1 MRPWRASRGPPA
13 APGTIGSVTDSFPP
27 PDPTAPGP
35 ESTGADAIPYVEPER
50 RGPNRLPVFLEPT
63 GRRWERI
70 RTTARAIAVV
80 TSLLALVV
88 VVVALVAP
96 NLGGLGNVLLPDQR
110 VLGRP
115 ARLLLTKNARQRAIQ
130 ETRLYGA
137 LKANRTPRGVR
148 ASEIR
153 VDPRAKAPGRVAL
166 ADERT
171 DPIVAG
177 FYVAWD
183 PSSRTS
189 LARYIHHLD
198 WVVGEFA
205 FVDSTGDSLRVDV
218 DRRVFDIV
226 DTVAQADRPRVFLM
240 VSNATRGEFAAK
252 PLVRLVGTAAG
263 RAHAV
268 AQLVAAVRQYGFAG
282 VTLDF
287 ENFPPSADPGLLAFT
302 RELHDALKP
311 VGAILTQTIA
321 TDEIEADRA
330 ARYAAFNDYVF
341 LMLYDEHYNT
351 SGAGPVASQAWFE
364 AHARDYL
371 RYIPARK
378 AIIALGA
385 YGYNWND
392 AETKVTTMSFQDVVE
407 AARVNGVSTQ
417 WDARS
422 LNPYITWTDA
432 DSTDHVVWYLDGVS
446 AFNQARTAM
455 RLGVAGLGVWRLGSE
470 DPSMWQVLD
479 RAGVGPSPTP
489 LRTIDSLYD
498 VNFVGSGEVLKIV
511 ATPTAGARTLTV
523 DRVSGLVTAEALT
536 ELPSPYVVQRAGA
549 HAGSPPG
556 KGGRKIALTFDDGP
570 DGQWTPAILDTLRD
584 RHALATFF
592 VIGQNVQSH
601 LALTRRIY
609 REGHEIGNHTYTHP
623 NLALEPRW
631 LQRLEIDATA
641 RILEAALDR
650 QSALFRPPYFG
661 DAEPT
666 TADELGPVSVASRL
680 GFITAGLHLD
690 AEDWDLVHTTRPEQ
704 IVANVLEARD
714 ARPLDGNVVLLH
726 DGGGNRRLTL
736 AALGPL
742 IDSLRAR
749 GDTLVLFSNLTGVA
763 RDVAMPPL
771 ARGSLALRWAELA
784 GFGLI
789 GIGEW
794 VLFWVLTVA
803 VILGLARLAFVMTLA
818 AVHRVRVGRES
829 ARRDALA
836 RAGIPPRSV
845 YAPSVS
851 VIVPA
856 YNEEKVIVKTI
867 TSLLTQDYPGPL
879 EVVVV
884 DDGSPDSTYEIAEHA
899 YARHPQVSV
908 YTKPNGGKASALN
921 FGIDRARGE
930 IVIGLDADTVFLPNT
945 TAELVAPLADPKVGA
960 VAGNAKV
967 GNRVNIVTQW
977 QAVEYVTSQNLDRR
991 AFALLDC
998 ITVVPGAV
1006 GAWRRALVL
1015 EVGGFSDDTL
1025 AEDQDLTLEIRR
1037 RGYSVAYADRAIAYT
1052 EAPDTLRGLA
1062 KQRFRWSF
1070 GTLQCMWKHRDA
1082 FGRPRYG
1089 SLGTI
1094 AMPNV
1099 WLFQLVFAAIGPV
1112 ADLMFVL
1119 SLLSVWVNKVQHGS
1133 TYALVNLQQIL
1144 TYYAIFLL
1152 VDWLAAVLA
1161 FLMEPGEDR
1170 RLTWLIFLQR
1180 FAYRQVMYWVVVRSF
1195 AAALRGRVVG
1205 WGKLDRTG
1213 GVTVPGGGGAGRR
1226 WWQWWRPRARPRAA

>member
-1 MRPWRASRGPPA
+1 MTPPPA
-13 APGTIGSVTDSFPP
+13 VAV
-27 PDPTAPGP
+27 PT
-35 ESTGADAIPYVEPER
+35 YVGPER
-50 RGPNRLPVFLEPT
+50 RGPDRLPVFLEPT

-70 RTTARAIAVV
+70 RSTVRAVAVV

-96 NLGGLGNVLLPDQR
+96 NLGGLGNTLLPEHR
-110 VLGRP
+110 VLGHP

-130 ETRLYGA
+130 ENRLYGA
-137 LKANRTPRGVR
+137 LKANRTPKGVR

-153 VDPRAKAPGRVAL
+153 VDPRAKKPGRVPL

-177 FYVAWD
+177 FYVSWD
-183 PSSRTS
+183 TTSRVS
-189 LARYIHHLD
+189 LARYVKHLD

-205 FVDSTGDSLRVDV
+205 FVDSTGDSLQVKVDK
-218 DRRVFDIV
+218 RIFDIV
-226 DTVAQADRPRVFLM
+226 DTVAEAERPRVFLM
-240 VSNATRGEFAAK
+240 VSNAFRGEFTPRA
-252 PLVRLVGTAAG
+252 LVRLTGSAAG
-263 RAHAV
+263 RTRAV
-268 AQLVAAVRQYGFAG
+268 TQLVAAVRQYGFAG

-287 ENFPPSADPGLLAFT
+287 ENFPPSADPGLLAFA

-311 VGAILTQTIA
+311 AGAILTQTIA
-321 TDEIEADRA
+321 TDEIEAERA
-330 ARYAAFNDYVF
+330 ARYASFSDYVF

-378 AIIALGA
+378 SIVALGA
-385 YGYNWND
+385 YGYDWND
-392 AETKVTTMSFQDVVE
+392 AESKVTTVKFQDVIE
-407 AARVNGVSTQ
+407 FARNNAATMQ

-422 LNPYITWTDA
+422 LNPYITWTDP
-432 DSTDHVVWYLDGVS
+432 DSTDHVVWYLDGAS
-446 AFNQARTAM
+446 AFNQARAAM
-455 RLGVAGLGVWRLGSE
+455 RMGVAGLGVWRLGSE
-470 DPSMWQVLD
+470 DPSMWRVID
-479 RAGVGPSPTP
+479 RAGVAASPAP
-489 LRTIDSLYD
+489 LATIDSLYD
-498 VNFVGSGEVLKIV
+498 VDFVGTGEVLKII

-523 DRVSGLVTAEALT
+523 DPNTGFVTGQTVTA
-536 ELPSPYVVQRAGA
+536 LPSPYIVQRAGA
-549 HAGSPPG
+549 HPGNPPG

-570 DGQWTPAILDTLRD
+570 DGQWTPPILDTLKRYGVP
-584 RHALATFF
+584 ATFF
-592 VIGQNVQSH
+592 VIGQNVQNH
-601 LALTRRIY
+601 LALTRRVY

-666 TADELGPVSVASRL
+666 TTDELGPVSVASRL
-680 GFITAGLHLD
+680 GFVTAGLHLD
-690 AEDWDLVHTTRPEQ
+690 GEDWDLANTRTPEQ
-704 IVANVLEARD
+704 IVQNVLEARD

-726 DGGGNRRLTL
+726 DGGGNRRLTV

-742 IDSLRAR
+742 VDSLRAR
-749 GDTLVLFSNLTGVA
+749 GDTLVLFSELTGVP
-763 RDVAMPPL
+763 RDAAMPPL
-771 ARGSLALRWAELA
+771 ARGSLAVRWLELA

-789 GIGEW
+789 GGGEW

-803 VILGLARLAFVMTLA
+803 VVLGLARLAFIMTLA
-818 AVHRVRVGRES
+818 AVHRVRSGRVA
-829 ARRDALA
+829 ARLDALA
-836 RAGIPPRSV
+836 AEGRPSPGHD

-867 TSLLTQDYPGPL
+867 TSLLTQRYAGPL
-879 EVVVV
+879 EIVVV

-899 YARHPQVSV
+899 YAQHPQVSV

-921 FGIDRARGE
+921 YGIARARGE

-945 TAELVAPLADPKVGA
+945 TAELIAPLADPKVGA

-1037 RGYSVAYADRAIAYT
+1037 RGYSVAYADHAVAYT

-1070 GTLQCMWKHRDA
+1070 GTLQCMWKHRDVLL
-1082 FGRPRYG
+1082 RPRYG
-1089 SLGTI
+1089 SLGTV

-1099 WLFQLVFAAIGPV
+1099 WIFQLVFAAIGPV

-1119 SLLSVWVNKVQHGS
+1119 SILSVWLNKLQHGS

-1144 TYYAIFLL
+1144 AYYAVFLV

-1161 FLMEPGEDR
+1161 FLMEPGEDK

-1213 GVTVPGGGGAGRR
+1213 AVTVPGGAGGARR
-1226 WWQWWRPRARPRAA
+1226 WWQRPRPA

>member
-1 MRPWRASRGPPA
+1 M
-13 APGTIGSVTDSFPP
+13 T
-27 PDPTAPGP
+27 DPTPPSDGRSP
-35 ESTGADAIPYVEPER
+35 PTVVSPPYTGPER
-50 RGPNRLPVFLEPT
+50 RGPDRLPVFLEPT

-70 RTTARAIAVV
+70 RMTVRAAAVL
-80 TSLLALVV
+80 TSLLAMVV
-88 VVVALVAP
+88 IVVALAAP
-96 NLGGLGNVLLPDQR
+96 NLAGLGSVLLPDRQ

-115 ARLLLTKNARQRAIQ
+115 PRLLLTKNARERERQRR
-130 ETRLYGA
+130 RLYGA
-137 LKANRTPRGVR
+137 IEQQRVQPGVR
-148 ASEIR
+148 PTLLPI
-153 VDPRAKAPGRVAL
+153 DPKAKRPGRVPL

-177 FYVAWD
+177 FYVKWD
-183 PSSRTS
+183 TSSHVS
-189 LARYIHHLD
+189 LARYVRHLD

-205 FVDSTGDSLRVDV
+205 FVDPSGDSLRLDV
-218 DRRVFDIV
+218 DKRVFSVV
-226 DTVAQADRPRVFLM
+226 DTVEQSERPRVFLM
-240 VSNATRGEFAAK
+240 VSNATNQGEFATGAR
-252 PLVRLVGTAAG
+252 PLVKLVSTAAG
-263 RAHAV
+263 RARAI
-268 AQLVAAVRQYGFAG
+268 AQIAAAVKQFGFAG

-287 ENFPPSADPGLLAFT
+287 ENFPASADPGMLAFT
-302 RELHDALKP
+302 REVGDALRP
-311 VGAILTQTIA
+311 LGAIVTQTIA

-341 LMLYDEHYNT
+341 LMLYDEHYPA

-364 AHARDYL
+364 RHARDYL
-371 RYIPARK
+371 RYIPAK
-378 AIIALGA
+378 KTIVALGA
-385 YGYNWND
+385 YGYDWND
-392 AETKVTTMSFQDVVE
+392 GETKVSNVSFQDVVE
-407 AARVNGVSTQ
+407 LARNNGAALR

-422 LNPYITWTDA
+422 LNPYLAWTDP
-432 DSTDHVVWYLDGVS
+432 DSTDHVVWYLDGAS
-446 AFNQARTAM
+446 AYNQSRAAM
-455 RLGVAGLGVWRLGSE
+455 RMGVAGLAVWRLGSE
-470 DPSMWQVLD
+470 DPSMWRVID
-479 RAGVGPSPTP
+479 RTGVHPDPQR
-489 LRTIDSLYD
+489 LAVIDSLYNVD
-498 VNFVGSGEVLKIV
+498 FVGRGEVLKIV
-511 ATPTAGARTLTV
+511 ATPSAGARTVQV
-523 DRVSGLVTAEALT
+523 DSATGLVVGQTTTA
-536 ELPSPYVVQRAGA
+536 LPSPYVVERAGA
-549 HAGSPPG
+549 HPGAPPG
-556 KGGRKIALTFDDGP
+556 QGGRMIALTFDDGP
-570 DGQWTPAILDTLRD
+570 DGQWTPPILDTLKKYRVP
-584 RHALATFF
+584 ATFF
-592 VIGQNVQSH
+592 VIGQNAQRH
-601 LALTRRIY
+601 LALTQRIY

-623 NLALEPRW
+623 NLALEPAW
-631 LQRLEIDATA
+631 LARLEIDLTN
-641 RILEAALDR
+641 RIIEAAVDR
-650 QSALFRPPYFG
+650 RTALFRPPFFG

-690 AEDWDLVHTTRPEQ
+690 AEDWDLLHVHTADE
-704 IVANVLEARD
+704 VVKNVLDARE

-726 DGGGNRRLTL
+726 DGGGNRSLTV

-749 GDTLVLFSNLTGVA
+749 GDTLVLFSELTGVP
-763 RDVAMPPL
+763 RDAAMPRLP
-771 ARGSLALRWAELA
+771 RGSLAIRYAELA
-784 GFGLI
+784 GFGLL
-789 GIGEW
+789 GVGEW
-794 VLFWVLTVA
+794 VLFWVLTTA
-803 VILGLARLAFVMTLA
+803 VVLGLARLAFIMTLA
-818 AVHRVRVGRES
+818 AVHRVRSNRRG
-829 ARRDALA
+829 ARLDALA
-836 RAGIPPRSV
+836 AEGHPSPGHT

-867 TSLLTQDYPGPL
+867 TSLLTQHYAGEL
-879 EVVVV
+879 EIVVV

-899 YARHPQVSV
+899 YGSHPQVAV

-921 FGIDRARGE
+921 FGIARARGDV
-930 IVIGLDADTVFLPNT
+930 VIGLDADTVFLPNT

-991 AFALLDC
+991 AFSLLDC

-1082 FGRPRYG
+1082 FLRPRYG
-1089 SLGTI
+1089 SLGMV

-1119 SLLSVWVNKVQHGS
+1119 SLLSVWVNKVQHGA
-1133 TYALVNLQQIL
+1133 TYALVNLRQIL
-1144 TYYAIFLL
+1144 IYYAVFLV

-1161 FLMEPGEDR
+1161 FLMEPGEDK

-1213 GVTVPGGGGAGRR
+1213 TVTVPGAGGDGRR
-1226 WWQWWRPRARPRAA
+1226 WWQWWRSRPRAA

>member
-1 MRPWRASRGPPA
+1 MTDPTPPA
-13 APGTIGSVTDSFPP
+13 VVTPQY
-27 PDPTAPGP
+27 
-35 ESTGADAIPYVEPER
+35 TGPER
-50 RGPNRLPVFLEPT
+50 RGPDRLPVFLEPT
-63 GRRWERI
+63 GRRWERV
-70 RTTARAIAVV
+70 RTAVRSLAIA

-88 VVVALVAP
+88 IVVALVGP
-96 NLGGLGNVLLPDQR
+96 NLAGLGGVLLPDYQ

-115 ARLLLTKNARQRAIQ
+115 PRLLLTKNARERERQRV
-130 ETRLYGA
+130 RLYGA
-137 LKANRTPRGVR
+137 IGRNRVQPGDRPAYLPINPKAKR
-148 ASEIR
+148 
-153 VDPRAKAPGRVAL
+153 PGRVPL

-183 PSSRTS
+183 TASHVS
-189 LARYIHHLD
+189 LARYVSHLD

-205 FVDSTGDSLRVDV
+205 FVDPTGDSLRINVDK
-218 DRRVFDIV
+218 RVFSIA
-226 DTVAQADRPRVFLM
+226 DTVAPADRPRIFLM
-240 VSNATRGEFAAK
+240 VSNVVQAQGEFAAGAR
-252 PLVRLVGTAAG
+252 PLVRLTSTAAA
-263 RAHAV
+263 RARAIV
-268 AQLVAAVRQYGFAG
+268 QITAAVKQYGFAG

-287 ENFPPSADPGLLAFT
+287 ENFPATADPGLLAFA
-302 RELHDALKP
+302 RELRAALVPLDA
-311 VGAILTQTIA
+311 VLTQTIA

-341 LMLYDEHYNT
+341 LMLYDEHYAE

-364 AHARDYL
+364 RHARDYL
-371 RYIPARK
+371 KYVPAKK

-385 YGYNWND
+385 YGYDWND
-392 AETKVTTMSFQDVVE
+392 GETKVSNVTFQDVVE
-407 AARVNGVSTQ
+407 LSRVNGAPLQ
-417 WDARS
+417 WDPRS
-422 LNPYITWTDA
+422 LNPYLTWTDP
-432 DSTDHVVWYLDGVS
+432 DSTDHVVWYLDGAS
-446 AFNQARTAM
+446 AFNQALAAQRMGT
-455 RLGVAGLGVWRLGSE
+455 AGLAVWRLGSE
-470 DPSMWQVLD
+470 DPSMWRVID
-479 RAGVGPSPTP
+479 RAGVHPDPQR
-489 LRTIDSLYD
+489 LATIDSLYD
-498 VNFVGSGEVLKIV
+498 VNFLGRGEVLKII
-511 ATPTAGARTLTV
+511 ATPATGARTVQV
-523 DRVSGLVTAEALT
+523 DSASGMVVGQTT
-536 ELPSPYVVQRAGA
+536 TTLPSPYVVQRAGA
-549 HAGSPPG
+549 HAGAPPG
-556 KGGRKIALTFDDGP
+556 QGGRKIALTFDDGP
-570 DGQWTPAILDTLRD
+570 DGQWTPPILDTLR
-584 RHALATFF
+584 RYRAPATFF
-592 VIGQNVQSH
+592 VIGENAQRH
-601 LALTRRIY
+601 LGLTRRIY
-609 REGHEIGNHTYTHP
+609 AEGHEIGNHTYTHP
-623 NLALEPRW
+623 NLALEPSWMARV
-631 LQRLEIDATA
+631 EIDLTN
-641 RILEAALDR
+641 RVIEAALDR
-650 QSALFRPPYFG
+650 RTALFRPPFFG

-690 AEDWDLVHTTRPEQ
+690 GEDWDLAHVHTPQQ
-704 IVANVLEARD
+704 IVQNVLDARE

-726 DGGGNRRLTL
+726 DGGGNRSLTL

-742 IDSLRAR
+742 VDSLRAR
-749 GDTLVLFSNLTGVA
+749 GDTLVLFSELTGVS
-763 RDVAMPPL
+763 RDAAMPTLP
-771 ARGSLALRWAELA
+771 RGSVAIRWAELA
-784 GFGLI
+784 GFGLL
-789 GIGEW
+789 GVGEW
-794 VLFWVLTVA
+794 LLFWVLTVA
-803 VILGLARLAFVMTLA
+803 VILGLARLAVIMTLA
-818 AVHRVRVGRES
+818 AVHRVWSNRQRDRV
-829 ARRDALA
+829 AALA
-836 RAGIPPRSV
+836 RDGAAP

-867 TSLLTQDYPGPL
+867 TSLLTQRYPGEL
-879 EVVVV
+879 EIVVV

-899 YARHPQVSV
+899 YAGHPQVAV
-908 YTKPNGGKASALN
+908 YTKPNGGKASALD
-921 FGIDRARGE
+921 FGIARARGE

-945 TAELVAPLADPKVGA
+945 TAELVAPLADPRVGA

-991 AFALLDC
+991 AFSLLDC

-1037 RGYSVAYADRAIAYT
+1037 RGHSVAYADRAIAYT

-1082 FGRPRYG
+1082 FLRPRYG
-1089 SLGTI
+1089 TLGMV

-1112 ADLMFVL
+1112 ADLTFVL
-1119 SLLSVWVNKVQHGS
+1119 SLFSVWLNKIQHGA
-1133 TYALVNLQQIL
+1133 TYALVNLRQIL
-1144 TYYAIFLL
+1144 AYYAIFLV

-1161 FLMEPGEDR
+1161 FFMEPDEDR

-1213 GVTVPGGGGAGRR
+1213 TVAVPQPPAVAASLGA
-1226 WWQWWRPRARPRAA
+1226 

>member
-1 MRPWRASRGPPA
+1 MTDRFLPLDTTATGGD
-13 APGTIGSVTDSFPP
+13 APSGD
-27 PDPTAPGP
+27 AP
-35 ESTGADAIPYVEPER
+35 SADAPAHTGTER

-63 GRRWERI
+63 GRRWDRI
-70 RTTARAIAVV
+70 RTAVRAIAIV

-88 VVVALVAP
+88 VIVALVAP

-115 ARLLLTKNARQRAIQ
+115 PRLLLTKNARERARQ
-130 ETRLYGA
+130 QQRLYGA
-137 LKANRTPRGVR
+137 LQTLRVPRGIR
-148 ASEIR
+148 ASQIR
-153 VDPRAKAPGRVAL
+153 VNPKAKAPGRVPL

-177 FYVAWD
+177 FYVSWD
-183 PSSRTS
+183 TTSRVA
-189 LARYIHHLD
+189 LARYVRHLD

-205 FVDSTGDSLRVDV
+205 FIDSTGDSLRLDI
-218 DRRVFDIV
+218 DKRVFDIV
-226 DTVAQADRPRVFLM
+226 DTVAPAERARVFLM
-240 VSNATRGEFAAK
+240 VSNASRGEFTPR
-252 PLVRLVGTAAG
+252 PLVRLTSSAAG
-263 RAHAV
+263 RARAV

-287 ENFPPSADPGLLAFT
+287 ENFPPSADPGLLAFA

-330 ARYAAFNDYVF
+330 ARYASFNDYVF
-341 LMLYDEHYNT
+341 LMLYDEHYTT
-351 SGAGPVASQAWFE
+351 SGAGPIASQAWFE
-364 AHARDYL
+364 SHARDYL
-371 RYIPARK
+371 RYIPPRK
-378 AIIALGA
+378 AIVALGA
-385 YGYNWND
+385 YGYDWND
-392 AETKVTTMSFQDVVE
+392 AESKVTTMKFQDVVE
-407 AARVNGVSTQ
+407 AARVNAAPMQ

-446 AFNQARTAM
+446 AYNQGRAVM
-455 RLGVAGLGVWRLGSE
+455 KMGVAGLGVWRLGSE
-470 DPSMWQVLD
+470 DPSMWHVLD
-479 RAGVGPSPTP
+479 RAGLAASPAP
-489 LRTIDSLYD
+489 LATIDSLYD
-498 VNFVGSGEVLKIV
+498 VDFVGTGEVLKIV
-511 ATPTAGARTLTV
+511 ATPRAGARTLTV
-523 DRVSGLVTAEALT
+523 DPKSGAVTGQAIAA
-536 ELPSPYVVQRAGA
+536 LPSPYVVQRAGA
-549 HAGSPPG
+549 HAGAPPG

-570 DGQWTPAILDTLRD
+570 DGQWTPPILDTLKKY
-584 RHALATFF
+584 HAPATFF
-592 VIGQNVQSH
+592 VIGQNVQNH

-666 TADELGPVSVASRL
+666 TTDELGPVSVASAL

-690 AEDWDLVHTTRPEQ
+690 GEDWDLAHTTQPEQ
-704 IVANVLEARD
+704 IVTNVMEARD

-726 DGGGNRRLTL
+726 DGGGNRRLTV

-749 GDTLVLFSNLTGVA
+749 GDTLVLFSDLTGVS
-763 RDVAMPPL
+763 RDAAMPPL

-803 VILGLARLAFVMTLA
+803 VILGLARLAFIMTLA
-818 AVHRVRVGRES
+818 AVHRVRSGRES

-836 RAGIPPRSV
+836 AAGRSAPGGD

-867 TSLLTQDYPGPL
+867 TSLLTQQYAGPL
-879 EVVVV
+879 EIVVV

-921 FGIDRARGE
+921 FGIARARGDV
-930 IVIGLDADTVFLPNT
+930 VIGLDADTVFLPDT
-945 TAELVAPLADPKVGA
+945 TAELIAPLADPKVGA

-1082 FGRPRYG
+1082 FLRPRYG
-1089 SLGTI
+1089 SLGTV

-1099 WLFQLVFAAIGPV
+1099 WIFQLVFAAIGPV

-1119 SLLSVWVNKVQHGS
+1119 SLLSVWVNKVQHGA

-1144 TYYAIFLL
+1144 TYYAIFLV

-1161 FLMEPGEDR
+1161 FFMEPGEDR

-1213 GVTVPGGGGAGRR
+1213 GVTVPGAGDAGGR
-1226 WWQWWRPRARPRAA
+1226 WWRWWRPRARPRPV